1 MHIPYTVLNAS
12 IIILTEAFYLFPIL
26 LLVCLP
32 ARLSLRPLFSLLK
45 FFQIREEPVIS
56 GALDRP
62 IRVSMVG
69 ATSQRAAG
77 RSLGIRKCCTLCF

>member
-32 ARLSLRPLFSLLK
+32 ARLSLRPLF
-45 FFQIREEPVIS
+45 
-56 GALDRP
+56 
-62 IRVSMVG
+62 
-69 ATSQRAAG
+69 
-77 RSLGIRKCCTLCF
+77 